1 MRWSFQNHRLV
12 FLKHGDIYQQN
23 AGYVLSLESKLF
35 LMYTGLARNRIII
48 YNKVQNISYQI
59 HVEGR
64 YMYQSLG
71 YQRLLFLMHT
81 FTGIA
86 RIGMYIGGLWY
97 QIFLSASQR
106 SYTCPSAPVSRILY
120 SEVLINI
127 DILFIYVLCARI
139 LAQKTVI
146 QMFSFHEPPTNQNE
160 QGPNKYNH
168 AMQKYLV
175 QIPGQLFLVSS
186 MKRQVSVD
194 FSINGQISC
203 AVIWCV
209 LYG

>member
-1 MRWSFQNHRLV
+1 
-12 FLKHGDIYQQN
+12 
-23 AGYVLSLESKLF
+23 
-35 LMYTGLARNRIII
+35 MYTVLARNRIII
-48 YNKVQNISYQI
+48 YNKVQNINYQI

-71 YQRLLFLMHT
+71 ISTLTISNAYIYRY
-81 FTGIA
+81 IA

-120 SEVLINI
+120 SEVLINF
-127 DILFIYVLCARI
+127 DILSIYVLCARI

-186 MKRQVSVD
+186 MIRQVSVD

>member
-1 MRWSFQNHRLV
+1 
-12 FLKHGDIYQQN
+12 
-23 AGYVLSLESKLF
+23 
-35 LMYTGLARNRIII
+35 
-48 YNKVQNISYQI
+48 
-59 HVEGR
+59 
-64 YMYQSLG
+64 
-71 YQRLLFLMHT
+71 MHT

-106 SYTCPSAPVSRILY
+106 SFTCPSVPVSRILY
-120 SEVLINI
+120 SEVLINF
-127 DILFIYVLCARI
+127 DILSIYVLCARI

-186 MKRQVSVD
+186 MIRQVSVD

-209 LYG
+209 LYGEKTWSFWHSETGSFSSFLHPGSIFKIQLIIFKIPDNAN